1 MKNNI
6 LITIILFS
14 ISCLSAQVNLSNL
27 SNDQLD
33 KIRLQAEQSEI
44 KEANSR
50 QNEAQFFSGRFAA
63 KEAIKKATSTHENS
77 SKLTFKS
84 IEIFN
89 YDSGKPG
96 VHLKNDSVVDI
107 SISHDGNYAVAF
119 CVVQ

>member
-1 MKNNI
+1 MKNNMSTGI
-6 LITIILFS
+6 DIVS
-14 ISCLSAQVNLSNL
+14 I
-27 SNDQLD
+27 D
-33 KIRLQAEQSEI
+33 RI
-44 KEANSR
+44 KEILTSSKRERFLKKIHEAQSR

-63 KEAIKKATSTHENS
+63 KEAIRKATSTPHHP

-89 YDSGKPG
+89 YASGKPG
-96 VHLKNDSVVDI
+96 VDLKNDSVVDI

>member
-1 MKNNI
+1 MKNKFSTGIDIVSINRIKEI
-6 LITIILFS
+6 LSSSKRERFLKKIFS
-14 ISCLSAQVNLSNL
+14 LN
-27 SNDQLD
+27 
-33 KIRLQAEQSEI
+33 EI
-44 KEANSR
+44 KEAKLR

-63 KEAIKKATSTHENS
+63 KEAIKKATSTYKNS

-96 VHLKNDSVVDI
+96 VDLKNDSIVDI
-107 SISHDGNYAVAF
+107 SISHDGNYAIAF

>member
-1 MKNNI
+1 MKSNMSNGIDIVSIDRIKEI
-6 LITIILFS
+6 LTSSKRERFLKKIFS
-14 ISCLSAQVNLSNL
+14 HN
-27 SNDQLD
+27 
-33 KIRLQAEQSEI
+33 EI
-44 KEANSR
+44 KEAQSR

-63 KEAIKKATSTHENS
+63 KEAIRKPTSTPHHP

-89 YDSGKPG
+89 YASGKPG
-96 VHLKNDSVVDI
+96 VDLNNDSVVDI